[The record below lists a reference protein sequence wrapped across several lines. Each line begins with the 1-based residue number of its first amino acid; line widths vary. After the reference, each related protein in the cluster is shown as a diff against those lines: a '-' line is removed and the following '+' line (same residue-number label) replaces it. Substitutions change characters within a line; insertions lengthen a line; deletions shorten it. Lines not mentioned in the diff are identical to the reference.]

1 MKKKLF
7 LTNLI
12 FIIIFFTLNYLYK
25 DIGGRSFDALIS
37 IFALIIYDLIYL
49 ILFIFIAKLKVIRF
63 FVLEILFFVLLG
75 LLYLYETQHQ
85 YSLSKIIF
93 LNAFF
98 IVITIASWIFFK
110 KYSRI

>member
-12 FIIIFFTLNYLYK
+12 FIIIFFTLNYFYK

-37 IFALIIYDLIYL
+37 IFAIIIYDLIYL

-63 FVLEILFFVLLG
+63 FILEILFFVLLG
-75 LLYLYETQHQ
+75 LLYLYERQHQ
-85 YSLSKIIF
+85 YSLSKMIF
-93 LNAFF
+93 LNIFF
-98 IVITIASWIFFK
+98 IVIAITSWFFFK
-110 KYSRI
+110 KCSRI